1 MSRDR
6 IQTRTVTARTFMRF
20 GRIDPFRFALG
31 PKLIF
36 QNRVTGFFGGGL
48 KLLVPDF
55 AKPAAFLARAV
66 RRIE

>member
-1 MSRDR
+1 
-6 IQTRTVTARTFMRF
+6 MRF